1 MVEIDGSH
9 GEGGGQ
15 VLRTALSLSCLSGK
29 PFRIYNIRKGRERP
43 GLMPQHLMSI
53 RAVQVL
59 SGARV
64 EGDSTGS
71 QDLVFS
77 PGIVKG
83 GDFYFDIRTAG
94 SAMLVLQTLLPA
106 LITLRKKASVRLR
119 GGTHVPF
126 SPSYHYIEGVFLP
139 CLKEIGVDV
148 RMSINSYGFYP
159 KGGGEVR
166 AELLAARELQ
176 PIRKIERGQVRRIS
190 GYSAAG
196 NLPPSIA
203 ERQRNAALEKIRS
216 DVHELP
222 FSGEMD
228 ILSVMTPGQ
237 GTFIHIQSEAENST
251 AGFTALGK
259 RGKRAEAVGEE
270 AASGF
275 ISYYA
280 TGAALDPYLPDQ
292 VALYLS
298 LCGEKSLF
306 TTSCL
311 TGHLITN
318 LWVIGR
324 FHEFSHLVEGLIGE
338 PGMVKIEGRGFPF
351 H

>member
-1 MVEIDGSH
+1 MIEIDGSH

-29 PFRIYNIRKGRERP
+29 PFRMHNIRKGRKRP
-43 GLMPQHLMSI
+43 GLMQQHLMSI
-53 RAVQVL
+53 RAAQVL

-64 EGDSTGS
+64 EGDNIGS
-71 QDLVFS
+71 QDIAFS
-77 PGIVKG
+77 PGIVRG
-83 GDFYFDIRTAG
+83 GDFYFDIKTAG

-106 LITLRKKASVRLR
+106 LITAGKKAAVRLR

-139 CLKEIGVDV
+139 CLKEIGADV
-148 RMSINSYGFYP
+148 RMSITSYGFYP
-159 KGGGEVR
+159 RGGGEIR
-166 AELLAARELQ
+166 AELLASGELQ
-176 PIRKIERGQVRRIS
+176 PIRKIERGQVTKIT

-196 NLPPSIA
+196 NLSPSIA
-203 ERQRNAALEKIRS
+203 ERQRKAALEKIRS
-216 DVHELP
+216 DIHELP
-222 FSGEMD
+222 FPGEID
-228 ILSVMTPGQ
+228 ILNVMTPGQ
-237 GTFIHIQSEAENST
+237 GTFIHIQSEAEHSN

-275 ISYYA
+275 IRYYA

-298 LCGEKSLF
+298 LCGKKSMF
-306 TTSCL
+306 TTSRL
-311 TGHLITN
+311 TGHLVTN

-324 FHEFSHLVEGLIGE
+324 FHEFSHSVEGLIGE
-338 PGMVKIEGRGFPF
+338 PGMVKIGGRGFP
-351 H
+351 